1 MAAAKKVNNV
11 RAEDRCDIEQMAQE
25 YRVGTSLRQIA
36 KKHGVTATTVT
47 RLAKRY
53 EWTRDLTDKVREEIN
68 RKLDIDVTIK
78 GRNAEAEA
86 IEKAA
91 QRGVEVIETHRKDIA
106 KLREREEALLK
117 ELGEDPTKLYV
128 TQYKGEIVQKVL
140 RLTVA
145 ERAATLRDLSTV
157 QQRRIELE
165 RQAYNLDD
173 ADRLSKK
180 KLIVLDDDE

>member
-1 MAAAKKVNNV
+1 MAAKGKNV
-11 RAEDRCDIEQMAQE
+11 PAEQRCDIEAMAAE
-25 YRVGTSLRQIA
+25 YRAGNSLRQIA
-36 KKHGVTATTVT
+36 VKHGVTPPTVV
-47 RLAKRY
+47 RLAKKY
-53 EWTRDLTDKVREEIN
+53 EWTRDLGDRVRDEIK
-68 RKLDIDVTIK
+68 RKLNTGVVPGDRK
-78 GRNAEAEA
+78 AETEA

-91 QRGVEVIETHRKDIA
+91 QRGVEVIETQRGDIA

-117 ELGEDPTKLYV
+117 ELGNSPTKLYI
-128 TQYKGEIVQKVL
+128 TQYQGQIVQKTVA
-140 RLTVA
+140 LTVS

-180 KLIVLDDDE
+180 KLIILDDDE